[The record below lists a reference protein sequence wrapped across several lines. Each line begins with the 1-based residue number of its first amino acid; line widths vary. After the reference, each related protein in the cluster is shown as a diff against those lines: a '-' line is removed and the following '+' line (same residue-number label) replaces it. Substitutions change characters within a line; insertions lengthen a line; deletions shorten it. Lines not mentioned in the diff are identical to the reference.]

1 MLETMTE
8 PLRIRQVVLGEGF
21 PKICVPLTA
30 RDEKT
35 LEEEAVGAVREQ
47 PDLIEWRADFF
58 ENICQPEEVEA
69 CLTMLRRVLGEI
81 PLIFTVRTESEGG
94 SREFSV
100 EQYEEILRQASQSDQ
115 ADLIDIEYFRNPSR
129 MEKLIEDIHH
139 DGKKVIGSHHNFAG
153 TYAKQE
159 LIQRMRQMGQ
169 AKADVLKVAMM
180 PENLDDVCDLLKA
193 TREMV
198 QEYTKCPVVTMSM
211 SEMGRVTRYAGEVF
225 GSCVT
230 FATVGEASAPGQE
243 DIRKMREALTF
254 YHDNF
259 V

>member
-1 MLETMTE
+1 MTK
-8 PLRIRQVVLGEGF
+8 PIQVKGLTIGEGM
-21 PKICVPLTA
+21 PKICVPIMGKDLESLSREA
-30 RDEKT
+30 RKAK
-35 LEEEAVGAVREQ
+35 EAGA
-47 PDLIEWRADFF
+47 DLVEWRADFF

-159 LIQRMRQMGQ
+159 LIQRMRQMDQ

-211 SEMGRVTRYAGEVF
+211 SEMGRVSRYAGEVF